1 MVEEGYVVLSIE
13 RGSNVRPMSAD
24 FALKD
29 GDVATIAVHDVDADE
44 ARARL
49 EAIGWM
55 PLREGEEVE
64 AEGAEKD
71 EASGKQD
78 PQPSGDGDPDAQAS
92 AT

>member
-1 MVEEGYVVLSIE
+1 MVEEGYVVLSVE

-55 PLREGEEVE
+55 PLREEVE
-64 AEGAEKD
+64 EKD